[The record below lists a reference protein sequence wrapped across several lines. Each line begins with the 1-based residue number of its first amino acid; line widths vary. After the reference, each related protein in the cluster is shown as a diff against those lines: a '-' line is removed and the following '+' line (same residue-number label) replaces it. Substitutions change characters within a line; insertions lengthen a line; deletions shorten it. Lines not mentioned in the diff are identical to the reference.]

1 MKYKLQYNCTICN
14 QKIVKKKNI
23 VELKNLPITE
33 IILNNPAYKKKIYF
47 NQKLRYCE
55 RCNHLGLIYNYDVNK
70 FYNESYLNS
79 SNSFSNKSAQEIF
92 YKFIQKHISDKK
104 HNIIEVGA
112 NNLYLLELFKKN
124 ISKAIA
130 IDPVVKKNNKLK
142 NINYL
147 KKFSSEITKKDIYFN
162 PEIILCSHTLEHIE
176 DPLKFMKDFAK
187 FGDENTKYF
196 FQFPSCESIID
207 RSAFDQIHHQHLNYF
222 SFLSFSKM
230 ISKLGLEV
238 VDYEFN
244 EHHYG
249 ALMFYFKMKT
259 KKKKDNKNSLKNR
272 RLKNINLREN
282 YKKYQNY
289 TENLIQIV
297 NSYKKRNYK
306 IYAIGA
312 GLMLPIIDYQLK
324 KLFNTVDNILDD
336 DTKKIGKFFPNIN
349 AKIKSLKNT
358 DLKKSVVII
367 ASVASSVTTR
377 KLISIVD
384 KKNANIIIVPSLSF
398 K

>member
-1 MKYKLQYNCTICN
+1 MKYRLQYKCTACN
-14 QKIVKKKNI
+14 QNIVKKKNI
-23 VELKNLPITE
+23 VELKKLPITE
-33 IILNNPAYKKKIYF
+33 IIINNPYYKKNIYF
-47 NQKLRYCE
+47 NQKLKYCE
-55 RCNHLGLIYNYDVNK
+55 ECNHLGLVYNYDVSK
-70 FYNESYLNS
+70 FYNENYLNS
-79 SNSFSNKSAQEIF
+79 SNSFSNKSAQQIF
-92 YKFIQKHISDKK
+92 YKFIRKHILNKK
-104 HNIIEVGA
+104 QNIIEVGA

-124 ISKAIA
+124 ILKAIA

-142 NINYL
+142 NIKYL
-147 KKFSSEITKKDIYFN
+147 KKFSSEIKKNDINFK
-162 PEIILCSHTLEHIE
+162 PGIILCSHTLEHIE
-176 DPLKFMKDFAK
+176 NPFQFMKDFAK
-187 FGDENTKYF
+187 FGDKNTKYF

-222 SFLSFSKM
+222 SLLSFSKM

-238 VDYEFN
+238 IDYEFN

-249 ALMFYFKMKT
+249 ALMFYFKMKSNKT
-259 KKKKDNKNSLKNR
+259 KKKENFLKSKT
-272 RLKNINLREN
+272 LSKINLKER

-289 TENLIQIV
+289 TENLIQV
-297 NSYKKRNYK
+297 VKSYKKRNYK

-312 GLMLPIIDYQLK
+312 SLMLPIIDFHLK
-324 KLFNTVDNILDD
+324 KLFNIVDNILDD
-336 DTKKIGKFFPNIN
+336 DKKKIGKFVPNIN
-349 AKIKSLKNT
+349 AKIKSLNNT

-398 K
+398 